1 MKMQRARNFDPRL
14 MGLAGV
20 NWPQLCLTAV
30 DRPNLLKTVVNG
42 NLSLQPWFLSA
53 RDWLDFSADLS
64 PAKHPEQSYYG
75 NTVGGGDGWI
85 VEEKAMGGFL
95 MTPEVQKEN
104 EGLASCYATSYK
116 WCCRE
121 QWVDLERA
129 GYSAEIMDKLQP
141 VVEITEWY
149 GARWDCGSVFNL
161 RVDLLD
167 EAHTYSGDPNRTFSF
182 SEQTAERRGGCFH
195 KVQHQFEGYG
205 KGVRYI
211 RFADGGKD
219 TQFWPGQ
226 FGSKMAGARV
236 RIIFR

>member
-1 MKMQRARNFDPRL
+1 
-14 MGLAGV
+14 MG
-20 NWPQLCLTAV
+20 
-30 DRPNLLKTVVNG
+30 
-42 NLSLQPWFLSA
+42 
-53 RDWLDFSADLS
+53 FSADLS
-64 PAKHPEQSYYG
+64 SAKHPEHSYRG

-85 VEEKAMGGFL
+85 VEEKAAGCG

-104 EGLASCYATSYK
+104 EGLASCYATSYG

-141 VVEITEWY
+141 VVQITEWY
-149 GARWDCGSVFNL
+149 GARSDCGSVFNL

-167 EAHTYSGDPNRTFSF
+167 EAHKYSGDPNRTFSF
-182 SEQTAERRGGCFH
+182 SEQTAQWLGGCFH
-195 KVQHQFEGYG
+195 KVQHQFKGYG

-219 TQFWPGQ
+219 TQFWGGHY
-226 FGSKMAGARV
+226 GSKMAGARV
-236 RIIFR
+236 RIIFG